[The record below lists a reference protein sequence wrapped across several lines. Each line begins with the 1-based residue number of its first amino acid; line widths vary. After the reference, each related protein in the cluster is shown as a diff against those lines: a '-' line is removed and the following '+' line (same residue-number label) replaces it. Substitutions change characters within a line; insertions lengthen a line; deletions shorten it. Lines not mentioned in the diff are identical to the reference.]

1 VLTKSQVEE
10 RLSRFSDIYDM
21 YLSGSSY
28 SQIGAKYGITKE
40 RVRQILKSYCTA
52 QQYAKVRERI
62 EQRCLSTYLG
72 KEIIAQLEAGH
83 SCSQVAKNLSCS
95 LSLVKRV
102 SAKKNKEKNDPLN

>member
-1 VLTKSQVEE
+1 MLTRSQVQE
-10 RLSRFSDIYDM
+10 RHDRFSEIYDM
-21 YLSGSSY
+21 YLGGSSY
-28 SQIGAKYGITKE
+28 SQIGDKYGITKE

-62 EQRCLSTYLG
+62 EQRCLSTYLA

-83 SCSQVAKNLSCS
+83 SCSQVARNLGCS

>member
-10 RLSRFSDIYDM
+10 RISRVSDIYDM
-21 YLSGSSY
+21 YLSGSTY
-28 SQIGAKYGITKE
+28 SQIGAKYKISKE
-40 RVRQILKSYCTA
+40 RVRQILVSYCTA

-62 EQRCLSTYLG
+62 ERRCLSTYLG

-83 SCSQVAKNLSCS
+83 SCSQVAKNMGCS

-102 SAKKNKEKNDPLN
+102 SAKKNKEKNDQLN